1 MKKKILY
8 ILLSLILLFIIS
20 VAGLFTFLYLQ
31 VSGEAKERIQRGV
44 IESIIF
50 SESPVFYDDGETV
63 MGVFFEDTHR
73 RYIHFKEIPPQ
84 FIKAIVAAEDKTFF
98 SHPGFDIKA
107 ILRAMFANLR
117 QGRIAQG
124 GSTITQQTAKNVFRR
139 EKRSFNAKIKELMQ
153 ALLLE
158 KEYSKEEILEM
169 YVNQFFVTGIGR
181 GLRIAAQYFFDKEA
195 EDLDLVEC
203 AFIAGSVKS
212 PNRYNPFTKK
222 TDAEREEAIKL
233 SNLRKDYVLGNML
246 ALHFI
251 TRDEYEKAK
260 ARDIPFKHGRVAF
273 RLNVIL
279 DYIREQLESD
289 YFKEILQ
296 EQGIDNIATSGI
308 KIYTSINKEMQEGA
322 LRSIRKQLPLLD
334 VMLRGYGGE
343 DASHRYGELTEEPAT
358 RTKTELP
365 FLARITEI
373 HSEREKSYLVV
384 TWDGGGGVIDY
395 EGLKTIGQAW
405 LKGRL
410 GNWAV
415 FDKRHMSDFLKNL
428 HVGNVVP
435 VQFLG
440 AEEEKQLVLS
450 EVPELDGGIIVV
462 SRGMIK
468 AMVGGFF
475 DHFFNRAT
483 DAKRQLGSIF
493 KPLVYT
499 AALQLNWNTLD
510 PLINIPDLYSYQKTL
525 YVPKPDHTPE
535 SSRVSMTW
543 AGVKSEN
550 LATVWLLY
558 HLTDQLNTSEFRR
571 LMELLGL
578 DRKRE
583 ESYEAYASRIR
594 DKYGILV
601 DRDAL
606 MDAAFEEAKKDIE
619 SDLIFSGHESAID
632 VLRRLHFNIDP
643 EQLNLENPEEFQIY
657 RLSFTRL
664 QALHTELKRK
674 LGELR
679 DSMTLLSTVRDVETE
694 TPQRSMFSSFYL
706 EEQADGQFHVV
717 YTDHPWP
724 QLKPLLLAEN
734 PDVMRTLEAGD
745 VWVDGMIPSSSID
758 LLQANIRNHFERLM
772 AMKRYDAEVLVK
784 VGDFRRLVNT
794 LYVVRLA
801 KELGFSTK
809 LDPVL
814 SFPLGA
820 NAASI
825 LEAALAYET
834 MTTGKAYPLAEDMTS
849 SMVPIITKIVDRQ
862 GKTLWEYKPNARK
875 VLSERVSSLVTNI
888 LHLVMENGTGRSGR
902 DKVHI
907 HMNIDSMDM
916 EVPIP
921 TYGKTGTANRF
932 TNSSFV
938 GLIPGPDEKS
948 GRLALE
954 DGYVIASYV
963 GFDDNRPMK
972 GKQISIYGA
981 SGALPLWI
989 DTANA
994 IVNSQRFKVNLQV
1007 AEVAFDSQPSKDV
1020 ADKDLQLVPVSLK
1033 SGLPSPEKA
1042 ETMTSGFPGV
1052 LSDAEFGGQNLRLK
1066 RDFEPIRVPDDER
1079 KTEN

>member
-1 MKKKILY
+1 MKKKVLY
-8 ILLSLILLFIIS
+8 ILLSLTLLFTIS
-20 VAGLFTFLYLQ
+20 VAGLFAFLYLQ

-63 MGVFFEDTHR
+63 MGVFFENTHR
-73 RYIHFKEIPPQ
+73 RYIHYNEIPPQ

-98 SHPGFDIKA
+98 SHSGFDIKA
-107 ILRAMFANLR
+107 ILRAMYANFKE
-117 QGRIAQG
+117 GRIAQG
-124 GSTITQQTAKNVFRR
+124 ASTITQQTAKNVFRR
-139 EKRSFNAKIKELMQ
+139 EKRSFKAKIKELMQ

-169 YVNQFFVTGIGR
+169 YANQFFVTGIGR

-222 TDAEREEAIKL
+222 TEAEKEEAIKL
-233 SNLRKDYVLGNML
+233 SNLRKDYVLRNML
-246 ALHFI
+246 ALHYI
-251 TRDEYEKAK
+251 TKEEYSKAK
-260 ARDIPFKHGRVAF
+260 EREVPFKQGRVAY

-279 DYIREQLESD
+279 DYVREQLESD

-322 LRSIRKQLPLLD
+322 LRSIRKHLPLLD

-343 DASHRYGELTEEPAT
+343 EASRRYAELSEEPAT
-358 RTKTELP
+358 KTRTELP
-365 FLARITEI
+365 FLTRITEV
-373 HSEREKSYLVV
+373 HNEKEKSYLVV

-395 EGLKTIGQAW
+395 EGLKTVGEAW

-415 FDKRHMSDFLKNL
+415 FDKRHVSDFLKNL
-428 HVGNVVP
+428 HVGDLVP

-440 AEEEKQLVLS
+440 VEGEKQLVLS
-450 EVPELDGGIIVV
+450 EIPELDGGIIVV
-462 SRGMIK
+462 NKGMIK

-475 DHFFNRAT
+475 DRFFNRAT

-493 KPLVYT
+493 KPLVYA

-510 PLINIPDLYSYQKTL
+510 PLSNVPDLYTYQKTL
-525 YVPKPDHTPE
+525 YVPKPDHTPDA
-535 SSRVSMTW
+535 SRVSMTW

-558 HLTDQLNTSEFRR
+558 HLTDQLNVSEFRKV
-571 LMELLGL
+571 MELLGL
-578 DRKRE
+578 DRRRE
-583 ESYEAYASRIR
+583 ESYEAYATRIR
-594 DKYGILV
+594 DEYGILI

-606 MDAAFEEAKKDIE
+606 MEAAFEEAKKDIE
-619 SDLIFSGHESAID
+619 SDLIFSGHEGAID
-632 VLRRLHFNIDP
+632 VLHRLHFNIDP
-643 EQLNLENPEEFQIY
+643 DELDLESPEEFQIY

-664 QALHTELKRK
+664 QALHAKLKRK
-674 LGELR
+674 LKEIR
-679 DSMTLLSTVRDVETE
+679 DSAALFATPRDTQAETLLS
-694 TPQRSMFSSFYL
+694 SMLSSFYL

-724 QLKPLLLAEN
+724 QLKPLVADEN
-734 PDVMRTLEAGD
+734 PDLVRALEVED
-745 VWVDGMIPSSSID
+745 VWVDGMVPSNSIG
-758 LLQANIRNHFERLM
+758 LLQASIRNHFERLM
-772 AMKRYDAEVLVK
+772 SMKRYDAEVLAK

-801 KELGFSTK
+801 RELGFSTK

-825 LEAALAYET
+825 LEAALAYQA
-834 MTTGKAYPLAEDMTS
+834 MTTGKVFPLAQGMSND
-849 SMVPIITKIVDRQ
+849 MVPIITKIVDRQ
-862 GKTLWEYKPNARK
+862 GKTVWEYEPKPK
-875 VLSERVSSLVTNI
+875 QVLSERVSSLVTNI
-888 LHLVMENGTGRSGR
+888 LHLVMENGTGRSAR
-902 DKVHI
+902 NKVHL

-916 EVPIP
+916 EIPIP
-921 TYGKTGTANRF
+921 SYGKTGTANRF

-948 GRLALE
+948 GRLDLQ

-972 GKQISIYGA
+972 SKQISIYGA
-981 SGALPLWI
+981 SGALPLWV

-994 IVNSQRFKVNLQV
+994 IVNSQHFRVNLQV
-1007 AEVAFDSQPSKDV
+1007 AEVAFDSQPSEESAGGDFR
-1020 ADKDLQLVPVSLK
+1020 LVPVSPK
-1033 SGLPSPEKA
+1033 SGLPWPEKTGTI
-1042 ETMTSGFPGV
+1042 ETGVPGV
-1052 LSDAEFGGQNLRLK
+1052 LTEAELTGQNLKLK
-1066 RDFEPIRVPDDER
+1066 RGFEPIRVPEDER
-1079 KTEN
+1079 